1 MLGVNDPE
9 AGRLPLPL
17 RLLAG
22 AKLVRPAKDPMP
34 PCEETDLE
42 DARHWQRALWRSRRG
57 MLELDLLLTAFA
69 KRRYPQLAA
78 ADRAAYLR
86 LLARDDWEIWDWL
99 QGAAPAPGL
108 AHIVRL
114 VAEFNAGGRP
124 A

>member
-1 MLGVNDPE
+1 MS
-9 AGRLPLPL
+9 
-17 RLLAG
+17 
-22 AKLVRPAKDPMP
+22 
-34 PCEETDLE
+34 PCEKTDLE

-69 KRRYPQLAA
+69 RRRYPQLAA
-78 ADRAAYLR
+78 ADRTAYLR
-86 LLARDDWEIWDWL
+86 LLARGDWEIWDWL